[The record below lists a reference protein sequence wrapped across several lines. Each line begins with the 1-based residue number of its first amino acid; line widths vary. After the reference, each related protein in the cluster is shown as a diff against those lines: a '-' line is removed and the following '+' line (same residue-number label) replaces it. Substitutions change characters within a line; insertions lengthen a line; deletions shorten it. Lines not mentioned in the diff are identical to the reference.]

1 MISTLEIIKK
11 ITETLNFMLLT
22 DTWVLSNVRAR
33 AFSLGI
39 PLQGSHAN
47 DSITIDKEIMSFI
60 SLKMVQFKDYVG
72 P

>member
-1 MISTLEIIKK
+1 
-11 ITETLNFMLLT
+11 MLLT

-39 PLQGSHAN
+39 HLQGSHAN

-60 SLKMVQFKDYVG
+60 SLKIVQFKDYVG